1 LDGKTF
7 MEGVYLM
14 PSFGKYEVLAEVLE
28 ALNRG

>member
-1 LDGKTF
+1 MDGKTC
-7 MEGVYLM
+7 MEGIYLM